1 MGAYKSDWVKAKENA
16 RNLRAY
22 RFKRADAHRPT
33 SKQIDYL
40 IDLGHKRG
48 WEAAGTLDW
57 VTQTFVLEHCH
68 SDITCFMDLTKDE
81 VAQAI
86 TRLKDNSADK

>member
-1 MGAYKSDWVKAKENA
+1 MGSMKTDYIKAKEKA

-22 RFKRADAHRPT
+22 RFKRADAHKAT
-33 SKQIDYL
+33 SKQVDYL

-81 VAQAI
+81 VTRAI
-86 TRLKDNSADK
+86 TRLKDENVGQ

>member
-1 MGAYKSDWVKAKENA
+1 MGSMKTDYIKAKEKT

-40 IDLGHKRG
+40 IYLGH
-48 WEAAGTLDW
+48 
-57 VTQTFVLEHCH
+57 
-68 SDITCFMDLTKDE
+68 
-81 VAQAI
+81 
-86 TRLKDNSADK
+86 